1 MSLKKLRDQVDFCLQ
16 TSVSY
21 KLVLLPLVGLARHAQ
36 STQNNKL
43 AISSQNKVR
52 DKYDFLHEDKYQ
64 SFLQASSIV
73 FTGHSQAC
81 PKFPN

>member
-43 AISSQNKVR
+43 AISS
-52 DKYDFLHEDKYQ
+52 
-64 SFLQASSIV
+64 
-73 FTGHSQAC
+73 
-81 PKFPN
+81 